1 MLFFVFERVKLY
13 MSKNC
18 NKEFFM
24 ATIDITK
31 VPANIQLINKGQKDI
46 WIPLESTASSVLLE
60 AGGTMLVKAE
70 TVSGIISYLTQQ
82 SDILIV
88 NYGTDVDIV
97 SGKTFDS
104 VPQIEIGKSY
114 TFSNCT
120 FNNGLAFSK
129 AIKDLSLSNCNMKA
143 ANTGA
148 GGNKG
153 IYLTTVE
160 SINIDGCSFEGPVSA
175 GTLSTDGY
183 GLDLNIY
190 NGHVS
195 SISISNCT
203 FNVTAGDSKK
213 AIAISIKARLGATD
227 HPTDLPGEATP
238 GTVGSVNI
246 SNNYFATQCASIYMG
261 TGPKGSDSA
270 ANTTTGDFTMTVS
283 NNQTDVS
290 VYERYKYNKSETAP
304 AVVVKANTT
313 QVF

>member
-1 MLFFVFERVKLY
+1 
-13 MSKNC
+13 
-18 NKEFFM
+18 M

-31 VPANIQLINKGQKDI
+31 VPSNIQLINKGQRDI

-70 TVSGIISYLTQQ
+70 TVSGIISYLSLQ

-88 NYGTDVDIV
+88 NYGADVDIV

-104 VPQIEIGKSY
+104 VPKIEMGKSY
-114 TFSNCT
+114 AFSNCT
-120 FNNGLAFSK
+120 FNKGLSFST

-143 ANTGA
+143 GDTGA

-153 IYLTTVE
+153 IYLTTAE

-195 SISISNCT
+195 NISISNCT

-227 HPTDLPGEATP
+227 HPTDLPGGATP

-246 SNNYFATQCASIYMG
+246 SNNYFSAQCASIYMG